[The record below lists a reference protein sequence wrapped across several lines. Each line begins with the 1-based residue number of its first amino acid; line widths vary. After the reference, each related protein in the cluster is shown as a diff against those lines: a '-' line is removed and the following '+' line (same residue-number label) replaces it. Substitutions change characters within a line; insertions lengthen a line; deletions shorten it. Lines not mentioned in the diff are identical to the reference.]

1 MKPDCI
7 PLITLALLTFRVIA
21 NELEIVG
28 AQSPSLCRSG
38 RLTIVQNQKD
48 SNRQQCQG
56 MYSRKAW
63 GGDTDPFVLTKFIK
77 NTPKEDEDPI
87 VSLVIFE
94 WRDED
99 LVGVWP
105 TEDAPQVRPQARR
118 LLQFNR

>member
-1 MKPDCI
+1 MG
-7 PLITLALLTFRVIA
+7 LTTSSYTV
-21 NELEIVG
+21 
-28 AQSPSLCRSG
+28 G
-38 RLTIVQNQKD
+38 RLTVLQNQKD
-48 SNRQQCQG
+48 NNRQQCQG

-77 NTPKEDEDPI
+77 DTPKGDEDPV

-105 TEDAPQVRPQARR
+105 SADAPQVRSQVYR
-118 LLQFNR
+118 LLQLKD

>member
-7 PLITLALLTFRVIA
+7 PLITLALLTVRVIA

-28 AQSPSLCRSG
+28 AVSPFLCMSR
-38 RLTIVQNQKD
+38 RLTFLQNQKD

-77 NTPKEDEDPI
+77 NTPKEDEDPV

-105 TEDAPQVRPQARR
+105 SEDAPQVRPQAHR